1 MIHLFSMP
9 NKLQMDVKILVVSTL
24 PWLWESARTCLT
36 LSSELTEVLAKYTQ
50 TKLKTQRS
58 LLLTRTFLVLWKIL
72 SMHILKRLSKIKMDV
87 VNILNCLNV
96 NVTKENMYDVS
107 KMEFMILSTTFTFP
121 YDKSF
126 LYTCVCGSFSL
137 WDFANT

>member
-1 MIHLFSMP
+1 MIHLSSMP
-9 NKLQMDVKILVVSTL
+9 NKLMDVKILVVSTL

-50 TKLKTQRS
+50 TKLKTQRP
-58 LLLTRTFLVLWKIL
+58 LLLTRTFRVLCKIL

-87 VNILNCLNV
+87 VNWLNCLNV
-96 NVTKENMYDVS
+96 KVTKENVCDVS
-107 KMEFMILSTTFTFP
+107 KMEFMILSTNFACP

-126 LYTCVCGSFSL
+126 LYTCVCGFIFL
-137 WDFANT
+137 WGFANS